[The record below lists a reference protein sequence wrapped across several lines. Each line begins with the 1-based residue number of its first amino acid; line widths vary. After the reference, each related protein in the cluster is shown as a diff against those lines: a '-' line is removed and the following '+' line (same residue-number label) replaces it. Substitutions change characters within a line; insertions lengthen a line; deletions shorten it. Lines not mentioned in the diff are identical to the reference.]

1 MKTIA
6 FVGENNDKVFKSNL
20 LGFAEA
26 LGVKYEDISRDVL
39 YKEKYS
45 DYIIINSYVD
55 TKSIRLNCGYCLAN
69 MDNLFENNIS
79 IHGNL
84 ITYGFGAKNTVTISS
99 VENENEGFVYCLQR
113 YIHIS
118 SSQGIEPQEIPIE
131 IEFQQQKE
139 LYSYMTAIT
148 MCLIENVNI
157 KKVIE
162 KKSRKYLYTTNNF

>member
-20 LGFAEA
+20 LDLVGD
-26 LGVKYEDISRDVL
+26 LGLEYKDISRDVL
-39 YKEKYS
+39 YDEKYS

-69 MDNLFENNIS
+69 MDNLFKNHIS

-99 VENENEGFVYCLQR
+99 VENEEFVYCLQR
-113 YIHIS
+113 CINIS
-118 SSQGIEPQEIPIE
+118 NSQGIEPQEIPVA

-139 LYSYMTAIT
+139 LYLYMTAIT
-148 MCLIENVNI
+148 ICLIENVNI

-162 KKSRKYLYTTNNF
+162 KKSRKYLSTTNNF

>member
-26 LGVKYEDISRDVL
+26 LGVKYKDISRDVL
-39 YKEKYS
+39 YNGKYS
-45 DYIIINSYVD
+45 DYIIINSRVD
-55 TKSIRLNCGYCLAN
+55 IKSITLNCGYCLAN
-69 MDNLFENNIS
+69 MDSLFENNIS

-113 YIHIS
+113 YIHVINS
-118 SSQGIEPQEIPIE
+118 KEIEPQELPIE
-131 IEFQQQKE
+131 IEFKQQKE

-148 MCLIENVNI
+148 IGLIENVNI

-162 KKSRKYLYTTNNF
+162 KNKQIFV